1 MNGDLPRVS
10 GVSQLLCQHLILLLL
25 LWKVFQ
31 RLPDLLS
38 SAAFPYTKS
47 VCRKEEQ
54 FVLL

>member
-1 MNGDLPRVS
+1 METFPEYR

>member
-1 MNGDLPRVS
+1 METFPEYQ

-25 LWKVFQ
+25 LWKVFR

-47 VCRKEEQ
+47 VCQKEQ